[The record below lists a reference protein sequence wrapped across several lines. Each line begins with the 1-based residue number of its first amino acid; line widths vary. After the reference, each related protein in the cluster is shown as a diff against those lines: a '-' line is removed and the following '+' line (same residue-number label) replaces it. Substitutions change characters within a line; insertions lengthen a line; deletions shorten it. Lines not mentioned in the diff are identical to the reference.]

1 MPCMGILLAYLM
13 HSIGKLPVTRIYN
26 IQNGTHM
33 SVKDR
38 ASGAVDRLES
48 ERDRLADEHDVEFAV
63 EATNQWADNVGR
75 TLKHG
80 QMSSR
85 FTMMVQAAVT
95 LAVGVL
101 IVGSIFGALPTVD
114 GPMSDAA
121 NQTEQLTGTAF
132 ELAPIV
138 LIVIVAALVLRI
150 VRGL

>member
-1 MPCMGILLAYLM
+1 
-13 HSIGKLPVTRIYN
+13 
-26 IQNGTHM
+26 M

-38 ASGAVDRLES
+38 ASGAADRLEAG
-48 ERDRLADEHDVEFAV
+48 RDSLADEYNLEHVVAKTDEKLD
-63 EATNQWADNVGR
+63 EAGR
-75 TLKHG
+75 TIKHG

-101 IVGSIFGALPTVD
+101 IVGSIFDALPAVD
-114 GPMSDAA
+114 GPMSQAA

-150 VRGL
+150 VRGLG